1 MNILDEVIAFI
12 SPDTAINRAAA
23 RAVLASYDAAKPS
36 RTRKMARDGRSSN
49 QIVSTSAR
57 QLRTQARNLERN
69 HDIARGAIRTL
80 VNNIVGANGIGI
92 EPQPRKKGTNEI
104 HEEYA
109 QSLRE
114 AWRDWQ
120 RKPEVTWGYRWP
132 AVQRMMARTWI
143 RDGEAFAQSI
153 IGNVAGLDH
162 GTKVPFSLEIMEP
175 DMIPL
180 DYDDASNGIRQ
191 GIQRNAWGRPTGY
204 WLYKNDPLE
213 NGFGFNST
221 ETTGFGSPLRNNL
234 KFLSA
239 DKMLHIA
246 STDRIGQLR
255 GVSEFA
261 SVITRLDD
269 IKDYEES
276 ERVAAKIAA
285 MLTAYVKRGTPDMY
299 DENNAVRD
307 AEGNIVPSEISLSPG
322 TIVDSLAIGEEIGLI
337 DSKRPN
343 PNLITFR
350 QGQLRAV
357 AAGIGGSYSSISR
370 DYNGTYSAQRQEL
383 VEQWI
388 HYASLTDEFT
398 GQFIQPV
405 WERFVLA
412 AHLSGAVPMPKDIEF
427 GTHDDALFVGQSMP
441 WIDPAKEAT
450 AWLNLVQSGFAS
462 EVEVMRKRGVN
473 PRDVLEQ
480 IATFRKEA
488 GDKGLKFSSDYA
500 NTNQA
505 SQPAPEQPTEDQA
518 QDPAMQAM
526 ASIASGLGIL
536 ASREQP
542 APNVVFNQAPTTVN
556 LADTHIDVAAPVVN
570 VAAADI
576 TVENIVEPTPVNV
589 ENNIAVPQAQVVVN
603 SHKRSV
609 QTVERDAETL
619 EVTRTVTEFE

>member
-1 MNILDEVIAFI
+1 MNILDQVVAFF
-12 SPDTAINRAAA
+12 SPEAAVNRVAA
-23 RAVLASYDAAKPS
+23 RTILANYDAAKPS
-36 RTRKMARDGRSSN
+36 RTRKAYSDNRSSN
-49 QIVSTSAR
+49 TMVSTSAKT
-57 QLRTQARNLERN
+57 LRAQARNLERN

-109 QSLRE
+109 QALRA

-132 AVQRMMARTWI
+132 AVQRMMARTWM
-143 RDGEAFAQSI
+143 RDGEAFAQAI
-153 IGNVAGLDH
+153 VGQVQFLDH

-175 DMIPL
+175 DMLPL
-180 DYDDASNGIRQ
+180 DFDDIGNNIRQ
-191 GIQRNAWGRPTGY
+191 GIQRNTWGRPTGY
-204 WLYKNDPLE
+204 WIHKSDPLE
-213 NGFGFNST
+213 SGVT
-221 ETTGFGSPLRNNL
+221 YKQDL
-234 KFLSA
+234 KYVPS
-239 DKMLHIA
+239 DRMLHIA

-299 DENNAVRD
+299 DESTMQRD
-307 AEGNIVPSEISLSPG
+307 GDGNLLPKEISLSPG

-388 HYASLTDEFT
+388 HYACLTDEFV
-398 GQFIQPV
+398 GQFVQPV

-412 AHLSGAVPMPKDIEF
+412 AHLSGVVPMPKDIEP
-427 GTHDDALFVGQSMP
+427 GSQDDALFVGQSMP
-441 WIDPAKEAT
+441 WIDPAKEST
-450 AWLNLVQSGFAS
+450 AWLQLTQAGFAS

-473 PRDVLEQ
+473 PSDVLEQ
-480 IATFRKEA
+480 TATFRRKAQE
-488 GDKGLKFSSDYA
+488 KGLKFSSDFA
-500 NTNQA
+500 NQSNAAQ
-505 SQPAPEQPTEDQA
+505 SSDEPKPDDPE
-518 QDPAMQAM
+518 
-526 ASIASGLGIL
+526 
-536 ASREQP
+536 
-542 APNVVFNQAPTTVN
+542 N
-556 LADTHIDVAAPVVN
+556 
-570 VAAADI
+570 
-576 TVENIVEPTPVNV
+576 
-589 ENNIAVPQAQVVVN
+589 
-603 SHKRSV
+603 
-609 QTVERDAETL
+609 
-619 EVTRTVTEFE
+619 